1 MLIQRLRVSGLLSF
15 GPDGIDLPLEPLNV
29 FIGPNGSGKSN
40 ILDVLSLLQQTP
52 RDLDAAIRTG
62 GGIHDWIW
70 RGQPA
75 SRASSVQVVVAYPK
89 GVQPLRYVLGVRE
102 RGQRFEV
109 AEERIE
115 NKDRDKEHHPKPYF
129 YYEYLNGRATLNHR
143 DEGKR
148 KLRLE
153 TVDPQ
158 QSVLSQRKEP
168 DQHPELFWLGQEFNR
183 FRLYRE
189 WSFGRGADARM
200 PQKPDLPND
209 FLREDARNLG
219 LILNR
224 LKRERKIKTRFLK
237 ALGAIYEGIT
247 DFDVII
253 EGGTVQVVIEEGD
266 LTVPANRLSDGT
278 LRYVSLLAVLLHP
291 APPPLLCIEEPELGL
306 HPDLLPTIRD
316 LLVDASERTQ
326 ILVTTHSDVLVDALT
341 DQPESIVI
349 CEKHEGQT
357 TLRRLDRDDLAEWLK
372 EYTLGALW
380 TDGKLGGTRW

>member
-1 MLIQRLRVSGLLSF
+1 M
-15 GPDGIDLPLEPLNV
+15 

-40 ILDVLSLLQQTP
+40 ILDVLSLLHHTP
-52 RDLDAAIRTG
+52 RDLDAAIRKG

-70 RGQPA
+70 RGQPPTP
-75 SRASSVQVVVAYPK
+75 ASSIEVVVAYANRP
-89 GVQPLRYVLGVRE
+89 QPLRYVLGVRE

-109 AEERIE
+109 AEERLE
-115 NKDRDKEHHPKPYF
+115 NKDPAKEYLSKPYF
-129 YYEYLNGRATLNHR
+129 FYEYLDGRATLNHR
-143 DEGKR
+143 DEG
-148 KLRLE
+148 LRQLRIE

-158 QSVLSQRKEP
+158 QSILSQRKEP
-168 DQHPELFWLGQEFNR
+168 DEYPELSWLGQEFNR
-183 FRLYRE
+183 IRLYRE

-209 FLREDARNLG
+209 FLTEDARNLG

-224 LKRERKIKTRFLK
+224 LKRERKIKTKFLK
-237 ALGAIYEGIT
+237 ALGALYEEVT

-291 APPPLLCIEEPELGL
+291 KPPPLLCVEEPELGL

-316 LLVDASERTQ
+316 LLLEASKRTQ
-326 ILVTTHSDVLVDALT
+326 VLVTTHSDILVDALS
-341 DQPESIVI
+341 DHPESLVI

-357 TLRRLDRDDLAEWLK
+357 RLRRLDRESLSEWLK
-372 EYTLGALW
+372 EYTLGTLW
-380 TDGKLGGTRW
+380 TEGKLGGNRW

>member
-1 MLIQRLRVSGLLSF
+1 M
-15 GPDGIDLPLEPLNV
+15 
-29 FIGPNGSGKSN
+29 
-40 ILDVLSLLQQTP
+40 
-52 RDLDAAIRTG
+52 
-62 GGIHDWIW
+62 
-70 RGQPA
+70 
-75 SRASSVQVVVAYPK
+75 SSVEVIVAFEN

-102 RGQRFEV
+102 HGQRFEV

-115 NKDRDKEHHPKPYF
+115 KKDRDKEHHPEPYF
-129 YYEYLNGRATLNHR
+129 YYEYRNGRAMLNHR
-143 DEGKR
+143 DEGAR

-168 DQHPELFWLGQEFNR
+168 DQYPELFWLGQEFNR

-237 ALGAIYEGIT
+237 ALGAIYEDIT

-266 LTVPANRLSDGT
+266 LTVPADRLSDGT

-291 APPPLLCIEEPELGL
+291 EPPPLLCTEGPELGL
-306 HPDLLPTIRD
+306 HPDLLPTIGD
-316 LLVDASERTQ
+316 LLVDASKRTQ
-326 ILVTTHSDVLVDALT
+326 VLVTTHSDILVDALSE
-341 DQPESIVI
+341 QPESVVI
-349 CEKHEGQT
+349 CEKRDGQT
-357 TLRRLDRDDLAEWLK
+357 TLRRLDRDGLAEWLK

>member
-29 FIGPNGSGKSN
+29 FIGLNGSGKSN
-40 ILDVLSLLQQTP
+40 ILDVLSLLRNTP
-52 RDLDAAIRTG
+52 RDLDAAIRKG

-70 RGQPA
+70 RGQPPA
-75 SRASSVQVVVAYPK
+75 RASSIEVVVAYAN

-102 RGQRFEV
+102 NGQRFEV
-109 AEERIE
+109 AKERIE
-115 NKDRDKEHHPKPYF
+115 NKDRDKQHHPKPYF
-129 YYEYLNGRATLNHR
+129 YYEYRNGRATLNHK
-143 DEGKR
+143 DEGVR

-168 DQHPELFWLGQEFNR
+168 DQNPELFWLGQEFNR

-200 PQKPDLPND
+200 PQKPALPND
-209 FLREDARNLG
+209 FLSEDARNLG

-237 ALGAIYEGIT
+237 ALGALYEDIT

-291 APPPLLCIEEPELGL
+291 EPPPLLCVEEPELGL
-306 HPDLLPTIRD
+306 HLDLLPTIRD
-316 LLVDASERTQ
+316 LLVDASKRTQ
-326 ILVTTHSDVLVDALT
+326 VLVTTHSDILVDALSE
-341 DQPESIVI
+341 QPESVVI
-349 CEKHEGQT
+349 CAKSEGRT
-357 TLRRLDRDDLAEWLK
+357 TLRRLNRDGLAEWLK